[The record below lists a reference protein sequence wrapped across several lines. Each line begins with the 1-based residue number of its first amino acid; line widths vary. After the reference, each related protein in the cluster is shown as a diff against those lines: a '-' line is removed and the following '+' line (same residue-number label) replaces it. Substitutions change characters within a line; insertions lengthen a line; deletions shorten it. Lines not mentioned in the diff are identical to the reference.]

1 MHFCPTSPPCSFP
14 GRLPV
19 LYTILTQ
26 LLSGAQSMSE
36 EKASSQGV
44 SMWLWSSRGPRC
56 FPPGKQWSHPIPGTK
71 MSDYSSENAIWYI
84 IHIWHDFP
92 SYAAGICQIKSL
104 ELQWCK
110 ACINKVRIRHLSVRY
125 SLMVWEAERFP
136 LSDLYSHLFDF
147 SENSAIRVN
156 LLQPTILMQYM
167 LLSFRKSE
175 LSLEIPRSLW
185 QSITYYFSAMSTLAL
200 NSLRLHSPLIR

>member
-1 MHFCPTSPPCSFP
+1 MHFCPTSPTCSFP

-19 LYTILTQ
+19 LYTIPTQ

-56 FPPGKQWSHPIPGTK
+56 FPPGKQWSHPIPDTK
-71 MSDYSSENAIWYI
+71 MSDYSSENAIWYR

-92 SYAAGICQIKSL
+92 SYAAGLCQIKSV

-110 ACINKVRIRHLSVRY
+110 ACINKARIRHLSVRY
-125 SLMVWEAERFP
+125 SLMVWEAEHFL
-136 LSDLYSHLFDF
+136 LSDLHSHLFDF

-156 LLQPTILMQYM
+156 LLQPTILMQYVALIQEIWTEFRNSQVPLTVNN
-167 LLSFRKSE
+167 LLF
-175 LSLEIPRSLW
+175 
-185 QSITYYFSAMSTLAL
+185 
-200 NSLRLHSPLIR
+200 